1 LACQSE
7 KEVLLVRC
15 FADGDTAEEDL
26 FDRAMESVI
35 FSLLRNRPCCKK
47 RICTEAITAV

>member
-1 LACQSE
+1 MEILPKKIC
-7 KEVLLVRC
+7 LI
-15 FADGDTAEEDL
+15 
-26 FDRAMESVI
+26 RAMESVI